1 VTSLSLTS
9 RRSFVVSATAMSL
22 LPLLAEGAPA
32 PTTVRIGVL
41 VPPALISPEEG
52 MREGL
57 MELGYING
65 KNITMERRLGET
77 TDALQSGAAD
87 LARSKV
93 DVIVAF
99 GTAAASAALSVTPT
113 IPVVFISGD
122 PVSAGLASSLGRPG
136 ANATGVSTLS
146 TELIPKRLELLRQ
159 VAPRMRQVILLGN
172 PSNALH
178 AGVLRAAEKGAQA
191 LHVHII
197 AVDARNADELNTV
210 LEGIQRRAADA
221 FIVSSDV
228 LFLANKEKIAAA
240 VAKAKLPGIFPVR
253 DYHDAGVLM
262 SYGASLK
269 EMGRQM
275 AVYVDK
281 ILKGAK
287 PGELPIEQ
295 ISKYELVI
303 DLRATHALGLRVPQD
318 LLLRA
323 DEVIRRQAAEAPE
336 EA

>member
-1 VTSLSLTS
+1 VNSVSIAV
-9 RRSFVVSATAMSL
+9 RRCLIAAAMGISL
-22 LPLLAEGAPA
+22 LPPHARADPS
-32 PTTVRIGVL
+32 PTMVRVGTL
-41 VPPALISPEEG
+41 VPSAFTSPEEG
-52 MREGL
+52 LREGL
-57 MELGYING
+57 RELGYIEGRNLT
-65 KNITMERRLGET
+65 IERRFAESSE
-77 TDALQSGAAD
+77 AYQSGAAD
-87 LARSKV
+87 LVRSKV

-122 PVSAGLASSLGRPG
+122 PVSAGLASSLARPG
-136 ANATGVSTLS
+136 ANGTGVSTVS

-159 VAPRMRQVILLGN
+159 VAPRMRRVILLGN

-178 AGVLRAAEKGAQA
+178 AGVLNAAEKGAQT

-197 AVDARNADELNTV
+197 AIEARNADELNTA
-210 LEGIQRRAADA
+210 LEGLHRRAADA

-262 SYGASLK
+262 SYGASAK
-269 EMGRQM
+269 EMGLQ
-275 AVYVDK
+275 AAAYVDK
-281 ILKGAK
+281 VLKGAK
-287 PGELPIEQ
+287 PAELPIEQ
-295 ISKYELVI
+295 MSKYELVI
-303 DLRATHALGLRVPQD
+303 DLRAAHALGLKVPQD

-323 DEVIRRQAAEAPE
+323 DEVIR
-336 EA
+336 

>member
-1 VTSLSLTS
+1 VSSSSTLTC
-9 RRSFVVSATAMSL
+9 RFLIAVATVVSL
-22 LPLLAEGAPA
+22 LPTPVSADP
-32 PTTVRIGVL
+32 PTTVRVGTL
-41 VPPALISPEEG
+41 VPPAFTSPEEG
-52 MREGL
+52 LRQGL
-57 MELGYING
+57 SGLGYVEG
-65 KNITMERRLGET
+65 KNLTIERRLAGSS
-77 TDALQSGAAD
+77 DAYQSGAED
-87 LARSKV
+87 LIRSRV

-99 GTAAASAALSVTPT
+99 GTAAASAALSATST

-122 PVSAGLASSLGRPG
+122 PVSAGLASSLARPG

-159 VAPRMRQVILLGN
+159 VAPRMRRVILLGN
-172 PSNALH
+172 PGNALH
-178 AGVLRAAEKGAQA
+178 AGVLKAAERGART
-191 LHVHII
+191 LHLHII
-197 AVDARNADELNTV
+197 AVDARNADELNRA

-228 LFLANKEKIAAA
+228 LFLANKERIAAA

-275 AVYVDK
+275 AVYVDR

-295 ISKYELVI
+295 MSKYELVI
-303 DLRATHALGLRVPQD
+303 DLRTARALGLRVPQD

-323 DEVIRRQAAEAPE
+323 DEVIR
-336 EA
+336 

>member
-1 VTSLSLTS
+1 MSSLLTTI
-9 RRSFVVSATAMSL
+9 RRLLTAIATTVSL
-22 LPLLAEGAPA
+22 LPVLTHADTS
-32 PTTVRIGVL
+32 PTMVRVGTL
-41 VPPALISPEEG
+41 VPPAFTSPEEG
-52 MREGL
+52 LRQGL
-57 MELGYING
+57 KELGYIEGRNL
-65 KNITMERRLGET
+65 TLERRLAGSN
-77 TDALQSGAAD
+77 DAYQSGAAD
-87 LARSKV
+87 LVRSRV

-99 GTAAASAALSVTPT
+99 GTAAASAALSATPT

-122 PVSAGLASSLGRPG
+122 PVSAGLASSLARPG

-159 VAPRMRQVILLGN
+159 VAPRMRRVILLGN
-172 PSNALH
+172 PGNALH
-178 AGVLRAAEKGAQA
+178 AGVLKAAERGAQT

-197 AVDARNADELNTV
+197 AVDARNADELNTA
-210 LEGIQRRAADA
+210 LDRIHRRAADA

-262 SYGASLK
+262 SYGASAK
-269 EMGRQM
+269 EMGHQ
-275 AVYVDK
+275 AAAYVDK

-287 PGELPIEQ
+287 PAELPIEQ
-295 ISKYELVI
+295 MSKYELVI
-303 DLRATHALGLRVPQD
+303 DLRVARTLNLKVPQD

-323 DEVIRRQAAEAPE
+323 DEVIR
-336 EA
+336 